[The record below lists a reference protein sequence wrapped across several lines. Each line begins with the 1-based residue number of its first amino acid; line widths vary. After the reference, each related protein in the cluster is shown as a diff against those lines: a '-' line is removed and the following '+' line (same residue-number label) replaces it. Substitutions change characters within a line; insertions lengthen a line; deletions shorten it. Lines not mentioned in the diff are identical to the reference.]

1 MTDAVENEVVDR
13 GDDLEVDT
21 GAAEAA
27 AAAAEALR
35 AAEDTAVLKDLTEK
49 KEEPAKEEEAKDET
63 KGEQQRDDS
72 GKFAPKAIPKA
83 RVDEMVGKEK
93 LRADAA
99 ERRLAEFEK
108 QVQTVDRTVEITAL
122 ETENLALDKEH
133 AQATLD
139 GKADRMAE
147 IAALIRKNE
156 RAIQASGTQAVSASA
171 MEQMREEIRLDVAIE
186 QLQIEFPSLV
196 EGHENYDQDVL
207 DMILTSQE
215 MYMKRDRMPASQALT
230 LSVQKIMG
238 KLAPAAADDADETEE
253 AKGLDAAKG
262 KKTDTRKTEA
272 VAKNLETVKKQPA
285 NMKESGID
293 SDKAGITSDVDAAK
307 LSTEEFDALPEATK
321 ARMRGDTV

>member
-1 MTDAVENEVVDR
+1 MTDKVENEVVDR

-27 AAAAEALR
+27 AAAAEAMK

-49 KEEPAKEEEAKDET
+49 KEEPAKEEAKDET
-63 KGEQQRDDS
+63 KDEQQRDDS

-99 ERRLAEFEK
+99 ERRLAEIEK
-108 QVQTVDRTVEITAL
+108 QVQTVDRTAEITAL

-207 DMILTSQE
+207 DVILTSQE

-238 KLAPAAADDADETEE
+238 KLAPAAADDTDETEE

-272 VAKNLETVKKQPA
+272 VAKNLEAAKKQPS